1 MTNKNSNDQVGS
13 EGVSN
18 QKYKKFGF
26 GLDSGKT
33 NKKFLL
39 FFRFQSLVSYTR
51 ISYTQ
56 GGCID

>member
-1 MTNKNSNDQVGS
+1 MIDKSSNDQVGS

-33 NKKFLL
+33 NKNFL
-39 FFRFQSLVSYTR
+39 FIFRFQSLVSYTWV
-51 ISYTQ
+51 SYT
-56 GGCID
+56 